1 MGACRDGGDCHRGSI
16 DRAALGIDGR
26 IPRNFRMGIVRIY
39 AGAGTGGGPQ
49 LGRRD
54 PYGSD
59 DLDRGRPPG
68 NAVARDRRLFQ
79 GIHVPIGSNS
89 IRSRTGAVV
98 SHLLRGVVDNT
109 ADCRSVYR
117 PRRSRDH
124 GDVSVRLEDLEVG
137 QSAEITKTISSE
149 DVARFAEI
157 TGDFNPVHLDEA
169 VAEKSFFGGRV
180 AHGMLT
186 AGLISAALAG
196 KLPGPGT
203 VYLSQTLRFT
213 APVRIGDTVTTRVE
227 VTELIPAKR
236 RVKLST
242 VCRNQKNEVV
252 VNGEA
257 MVLLPESA
265 EYDVFEI
272 TGAQVK

>member
-1 MGACRDGGDCHRGSI
+1 M
-16 DRAALGIDGR
+16 
-26 IPRNFRMGIVRIY
+26 
-39 AGAGTGGGPQ
+39 
-49 LGRRD
+49 
-54 PYGSD
+54 
-59 DLDRGRPPG
+59 
-68 NAVARDRRLFQ
+68 
-79 GIHVPIGSNS
+79 
-89 IRSRTGAVV
+89 
-98 SHLLRGVVDNT
+98 
-109 ADCRSVYR
+109 
-117 PRRSRDH
+117 
-124 GDVSVRLEDLEVG
+124 RLEELEVG
-137 QSAEITKTISSE
+137 QSAEFTKTVSSE
-149 DVARFAEI
+149 DVERFAEI
-157 TGDFNPVHLDEA
+157 TGDFNPVHLDDA
-169 VAEKSFFGGRV
+169 VAEKSVFGGRV

-186 AGLISAALAG
+186 AGLISATLAG

>member
-1 MGACRDGGDCHRGSI
+1 
-16 DRAALGIDGR
+16 
-26 IPRNFRMGIVRIY
+26 
-39 AGAGTGGGPQ
+39 
-49 LGRRD
+49 
-54 PYGSD
+54 
-59 DLDRGRPPG
+59 
-68 NAVARDRRLFQ
+68 
-79 GIHVPIGSNS
+79 
-89 IRSRTGAVV
+89 
-98 SHLLRGVVDNT
+98 
-109 ADCRSVYR
+109 
-117 PRRSRDH
+117 
-124 GDVSVRLEDLEVG
+124 VRLEELEVG
-137 QSAEITKTISSE
+137 QSAEFTKTVSSE

-186 AGLISAALAG
+186 AGLISATLAG

-242 VCRNQKNEVV
+242 VCRNQKNEMVL
-252 VNGEA
+252 NGEA